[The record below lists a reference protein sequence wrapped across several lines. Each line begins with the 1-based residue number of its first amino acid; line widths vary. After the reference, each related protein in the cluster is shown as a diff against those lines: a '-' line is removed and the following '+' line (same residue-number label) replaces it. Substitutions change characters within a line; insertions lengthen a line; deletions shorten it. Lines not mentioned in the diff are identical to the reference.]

1 MQYLICIFLI
11 YILLKMLML
20 LDLKADSNDK
30 NILRVVELRILI
42 CNFRAAFNDIR
53 EFVDLTSS
61 NTLSI

>member
-1 MQYLICIFLI
+1 
-11 YILLKMLML
+11 MLML